1 MSSHY
6 VTSQCYQELLRAI
19 LNKNGK
25 VSGEQEKKFIICVR
39 VVIEKSVPR
48 DHHLLSLCK
57 PHDASDP

>member
-1 MSSHY
+1 MLSG
-6 VTSQCYQELLRAI
+6 TSETI